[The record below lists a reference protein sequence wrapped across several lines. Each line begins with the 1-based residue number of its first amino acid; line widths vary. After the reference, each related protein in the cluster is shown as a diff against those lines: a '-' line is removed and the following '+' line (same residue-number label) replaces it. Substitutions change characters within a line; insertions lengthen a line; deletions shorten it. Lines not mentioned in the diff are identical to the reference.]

1 VNIAAAIIPDPTVIA
16 DAKPT
21 SPWWNSTAA
30 LLAFMVMSTIPLWF
44 VSTPP
49 LIDFLG
55 HMSRYHVALEIG
67 NNPILARD
75 WSYEWAVIANLG
87 VDLLIM
93 PLAALVGLET
103 AGWIVAASLPPLMIW
118 GIFRAARALYGEVPP
133 SAIAALPFAL
143 AYPYQYGFVNFW
155 LASAL
160 AFHAFA
166 FWVALE
172 SRPRLR
178 ALLFVPAGL
187 TIWLCHAYGW
197 AVLGVLVGGYEL
209 SKPRAPGIAQFFRA
223 GIAAV
228 LRTWPLLV
236 TLGAMAFWRSGAEG
250 AETLRWFDFS
260 WKLHAAILTLR
271 DQSRLL
277 DLGTLAAAIFLI
289 YFAWR
294 DPRARLDPRFG
305 IAALLFTAALI
316 LLPFQLFGSAFADAR
331 VYPFLFI
338 AALLA
343 VRLRPGQGSERTAQL
358 IAGGFAALF
367 AVRIAVSAIG
377 YVDYDAAYQRHLSA
391 LDHVERGASVAVMV
405 AHPCDTPWRLSR
417 VDHLGSMALLRR
429 DAFVNSQWDVP
440 GAELLR
446 PKHALGT
453 GFNADPSQFVR
464 HRDCPKDL
472 RPELAAKIGRL
483 PSGYFNYIWVLNFG
497 AEPLPAYP
505 NWTPVYSDDNSTLLR
520 LAR

>member
-1 VNIAAAIIPDPTVIA
+1 MNAATVITPA
-16 DAKPT
+16 LSHPAGTEPLT
-21 SPWWNSTAA
+21 PWWGRTSTM
-30 LLAFMVMSTIPLWF
+30 LAFMVVSTIPLWF

-55 HMSRYHVALEIG
+55 HMARYHVALDIG
-67 NNPILARD
+67 NNPTLARA
-75 WSYEWAVIANLG
+75 WGYEWSVIANLG

-93 PLAALVGLET
+93 PLARLVGLET
-103 AGWIVAASLPPLMIW
+103 AGWIIAALLPPLMIW
-118 GIFRAARALYGEVPP
+118 GIFRAARAVHGDIPASTL
-133 SAIAALPFAL
+133 AALPFVL

-155 LASAL
+155 LAAGL

-166 FWVALE
+166 LWVALE
-172 SRPRLR
+172 RRTGLR
-178 ALLFVPAGL
+178 SLLFVPIGL
-187 TIWLCHAYGW
+187 LIWVCHAYGW

-209 SKPRAPGIAQFFRA
+209 SKFSLLDLQGMLRNLVK
-223 GIAAV
+223 AV
-228 LRTWPLLV
+228 SRTWPLLV
-236 TLGAMAFWRSGAEG
+236 TLAAMAVWRSNSSG
-250 AETLRWFDFS
+250 AETLGWFDFS

-277 DLGTLAAAIFLI
+277 DLASLGAIVLLI
-289 YFAWR
+289 YFACR
-294 DPRARLDPRFG
+294 DSRATVDPRFG
-305 IAALLFTAALI
+305 LAALIFTAALI

-338 AALLA
+338 AAILA
-343 VRLRPGQGSERTAQL
+343 VKLHATPESQG
-358 IAGGFAALF
+358 IARKMAVGFAALF
-367 AVRIAVSAIG
+367 AVRVAVSAVG
-377 YVDYDAAYQRHLSA
+377 YVDYDAAFQRHLTA
-391 LDHVERGASVAVMV
+391 LDHVERGSSVAVLV

-453 GFNADPSQFVR
+453 RFNADPSQFVR
-464 HRDCPKDL
+464 DASCPSDL

-483 PSGYFNYIWVLNFG
+483 PEGYFDYMWVLNFG
-497 AEPLPAYP
+497 RQTLPTHP
-505 NWTPVYSDDNSTLLR
+505 SWTPVYSDDNSTLYR